1 MDKLD
6 AICTKLGLNEFNN
19 VPTLKMISQKTT
31 GGLVT
36 PAHMIAGLSVIV
48 VLLTLLDIG
57 KLQKK

>member
-6 AICTKLGLNEFNN
+6 LICNKFGLNEFNN

-36 PAHMIAGLSVIV
+36 PAHMIAGVSTLVL
-48 VLLTLLDIG
+48 LLTLMDIG
-57 KLQKK
+57 KK